1 MTIEQA
7 VFLYAIIFCVF
18 LAPLVWLLLR
28 RRAEKRAKMARVAEI
43 GKTEAPT
50 VRTPIDWRALYAA
63 YRPQDVLSGEMWF
76 KAFIAAFVALCVG
89 VIVVV
94 FVFPLGA
101 LWAASAA
108 FVAVIV
114 IVAVIFALL
123 G

>member
-18 LAPLVWLLLR
+18 LVPLVWLLLR
-28 RRAEKRAKMARVAEI
+28 RRAQTRAKKARMAEI
-43 GKTEAPT
+43 GADEEVHT
-50 VRTPIDWRALYAA
+50 RTPIDWRALYA
-63 YRPQDVLSGEMWF
+63 YRPQNVLSGEMWL

-108 FVAVIV
+108 FLAVIV
-114 IVAVIFALL
+114 IVVVIFALL

>member
-7 VFLYAIIFCVF
+7 VFLYAVIFCVF
-18 LAPLVWLLLR
+18 LVPLVWLLLR
-28 RRAEKRAKMARVAEI
+28 RRAEKKAKNAKMDEI
-43 GKTEAPT
+43 DANTEARARPA
-50 VRTPIDWRALYAA
+50 IDWRALYA
-63 YRPQDVLSGEMWF
+63 YRPQDALSGEMWL

-108 FVAVIV
+108 FLAVIV

>member
-18 LAPLVWLLLR
+18 LVPLVWLLLR
-28 RRAEKRAKMARVAEI
+28 RRAEKKAKNARTAEI
-43 GKTEAPT
+43 GAEEAVHAQP
-50 VRTPIDWRALYAA
+50 PFDWRALYDF
-63 YRPQDVLSGEMWF
+63 RPQNVLSGEMWL

-108 FVAVIV
+108 FLAVIV

>member
-7 VFLYAIIFCVF
+7 VFLYAVIFCVF
-18 LAPLVWLLLR
+18 LVPLVWLLLR
-28 RRAEKRAKMARVAEI
+28 RRAEKKAKNARMAEI
-43 GKTEAPT
+43 DTTTEVHARPS
-50 VRTPIDWRALYAA
+50 IDWRALYA
-63 YRPQDVLSGEMWF
+63 YRPQDALSGEMWL

-108 FVAVIV
+108 FFAVIV